1 MKIRSEPFL
10 WIHLGGIVIFP
21 LMWFVTLIG
30 LGIGNKYY
38 LIEIPL
44 LIAIAILPVLLMQLY
59 RPFNIFSLL
68 FFSLQPESLTEDR
81 RRILTLFKTQ
91 QQKLVSCII
100 AVFMLLS
107 LGLLYYFAPL
117 TADLSS
123 ALLQNRLFGLAIA
136 IIAFFGS
143 NLFLQVPLSALQ
155 VLFHNEL
162 ASIEPCTVA
171 EVEQK
176 FTAPG
181 IKLSHIPLLTKS
193 SIKTQ
198 EPN

>member
-10 WIHLGGIVIFP
+10 WIHLGGIVVFP
-21 LMWFVTLIG
+21 LMWFVALIG
-30 LGIGNKYY
+30 LGIGQRYSY
-38 LIEIPL
+38 SIELPL
-44 LIAIAILPVLLMQLY
+44 LVAIAILPVLLMQLY

-68 FFSLQPESLTEDR
+68 FFSLQPESLTEER
-81 RRILTLFKTQ
+81 RRILTLFKSR
-91 QQKLVSCII
+91 QQKLVSYIV

-107 LGLLYYFAPL
+107 LRLLYHFASL
-117 TADLSS
+117 AANLSS
-123 ALLQNRLFGLAIA
+123 ALPQNRLFGLAIA
-136 IIAFFGS
+136 IVALFGS

-155 VLFHNEL
+155 VLFYNEL
-162 ASIEPCTVA
+162 VSIEPCTLT

-193 SIKTQ
+193 SI
-198 EPN
+198 EN

>member
-10 WIHLGGIVIFP
+10 WIHLGGIVVFP

-30 LGIGNKYY
+30 LGIGNRYSY

-68 FFSLQPESLTEDR
+68 FFSLQPESLTENR

-91 QQKLVSCII
+91 QQKLVSCIT
-100 AVFMLLS
+100 ASFMLLN

-117 TADLSS
+117 MANLSS
-123 ALLQNRLFGLAIA
+123 ALPQNHLFGFAIA
-136 IIAFFGS
+136 IIAFCGS
-143 NLFLQVPLSALQ
+143 NLFLQVPLSALL
-155 VLFHNEL
+155 VLISNKK
-162 ASIEPCTVA
+162 ASIDPCTPT
-171 EVEQK
+171 EVDRE

-181 IKLSHIPLLTKS
+181 IKLSHIPLLSRS
-193 SIKTQ
+193 SIETQ
-198 EPN
+198 K

>member
-10 WIHLGGIVIFP
+10 WIHLGGIVVFP
-21 LMWFVTLIG
+21 LMCFVTSIG
-30 LGIGNKYY
+30 LGIGNRYSY

-44 LIAIAILPVLLMQLY
+44 LVAIAILPVLLMQLY

-68 FFSLQPESLTEDR
+68 LFSLQPESLTEDR

-91 QQKLVSCII
+91 QQKLVSCIT

-107 LGLLYYFAPL
+107 LGLLYHFAPL
-117 TADLSS
+117 TVDLSS
-123 ALLQNRLFGLAIA
+123 ALPQNRLFGLALA
-136 IIAFFGS
+136 IVSFFGS

-155 VLFHNEL
+155 VLLSNKK
-162 ASIEPCTVA
+162 ASIDPYSPTEVNREFTV
-171 EVEQK
+171 
-176 FTAPG
+176 PG

-193 SIKTQ
+193 SIET
-198 EPN
+198 

>member
-10 WIHLGGIVIFP
+10 WIHLGGIVVFP

-30 LGIGNKYY
+30 LGIGNRYY

-68 FFSLQPESLTEDR
+68 FFSVQPESLTEDR

-91 QQKLVSCII
+91 QQKLVSCIA
-100 AVFMLLS
+100 AVFMLVN
-107 LGLLYYFAPL
+107 LGLLYHFAPL

-123 ALLQNRLFGLAIA
+123 ALPQNRLYGLAIA
-136 IIAFFGS
+136 IVAFFGS

-155 VLFHNEL
+155 VLISNKK
-162 ASIEPCTVA
+162 ASIDPCTPT
-171 EVEQK
+171 EVDRE

-181 IKLSHIPLLTKS
+181 IKLSHIPLLSKS
-193 SIKTQ
+193 SIET
-198 EPN
+198 

>member
-10 WIHLGGIVIFP
+10 WIHLGGIVVFP

-30 LGIGNKYY
+30 LGIGNRYSY

-44 LIAIAILPVLLMQLY
+44 LIAVAILPVLLMQLY

-68 FFSLQPESLTEDR
+68 FFSIQPESLTEDR

-91 QQKLVSCII
+91 QQKLVSCIT
-100 AVFMLLS
+100 ASFMLLN

-117 TADLSS
+117 MANLSS
-123 ALLQNRLFGLAIA
+123 ALPQNHLFGFAIA
-136 IIAFFGS
+136 IIAFCGS
-143 NLFLQVPLSALQ
+143 NLFLQVPLSALL
-155 VLFHNEL
+155 VLISNKK
-162 ASIEPCTVA
+162 ASIDPCTPT
-171 EVEQK
+171 EVDRE

-181 IKLSHIPLLTKS
+181 IKLSHIPLLSRS
-193 SIKTQ
+193 SIETQ
-198 EPN
+198 K

>member
-10 WIHLGGIVIFP
+10 WIHLGGIVVFP
-21 LMWFVTLIG
+21 LLWFVALIG
-30 LGIGNKYY
+30 LGVGQRYSY
-38 LIEIPL
+38 SIELPL
-44 LIAIAILPVLLMQLY
+44 LVAIAILPVLLMQLY

-81 RRILTLFKTQ
+81 RRILTLFKSRQ
-91 QQKLVSCII
+91 QQLVSYTV

-117 TADLSS
+117 TANLSS
-123 ALLQNRLFGLAIA
+123 ALPQNRIFGLAIA
-136 IIAFFGS
+136 IIALFGS

-155 VLFHNEL
+155 VLFYNEL
-162 ASIEPCTVA
+162 ASIEPCNPT

-176 FTAPG
+176 FIAPG

-193 SIKTQ
+193 SIET
-198 EPN
+198 